1 MASSAANRLSFFS
14 FHSASLLSS
23 IPNAALRTVVSR
35 SRRLSSVESSVGERV
50 GLTNRPRL
58 VVRLL
63 RRDKFICVLLGDD
76 LLGDGLGYDLLG
88 DGLGNDLLGDGLGND
103 LLGDGL
109 PVAAGTPR
117 IKFVRG
123 CFCDRLP
130 IRTWSCGVDD
140 VSPGEAGARAP
151 FDGVTAVGML
161 VECDSRAAGT
171 STRIPPG
178 CPKHGWVGA
187 RRVAMQKSKTTA
199 RNFRGGQL
207 SPPQKSSLRKR
218 NSFGKK
224 SRQRLRL
231 RT

>member
-1 MASSAANRLSFFS
+1 M
-14 FHSASLLSS
+14 
-23 IPNAALRTVVSR
+23 
-35 SRRLSSVESSVGERV
+35 GERV

-178 CPKHGWVGA
+178 CPKHGWVRGA
-187 RRVAMQKSKTTA
+187 WRCKKSKTTA

-218 NSFGKK
+218 NRKLLEKRAG
-224 SRQRLRL
+224 LRL